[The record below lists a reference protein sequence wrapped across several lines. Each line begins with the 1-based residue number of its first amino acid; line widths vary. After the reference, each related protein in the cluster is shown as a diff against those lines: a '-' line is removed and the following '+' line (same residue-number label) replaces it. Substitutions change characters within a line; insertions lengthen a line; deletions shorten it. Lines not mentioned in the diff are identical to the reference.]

1 VAVPWGLRK
10 IFPTADESVVMK
22 IKLVFI
28 LLFLLILS
36 LGCVSQENAGA
47 AATATSIT
55 TLPTV
60 ITTPTPSPLLEE
72 TVTIG
77 RDTYRSWEFTLS
89 IGRRYAVEMVT
100 DGAPVDLLVLD
111 QANYNKFSNA
121 FYADSGAPWD
131 QYVLFI
137 PNVVQDRKEFKVSFG
152 GKYRVIIENA
162 DFIPGGAVTTRDIS
176 VNVRLFDLG

>member
-1 VAVPWGLRK
+1 MRN
-10 IFPTADESVVMK
+10 
-22 IKLVFI
+22 KLVFI
-28 LLFLLILS
+28 PLFLLILS
-36 LGCVSQENAGA
+36 LGCVSPENAGPP
-47 AATATSIT
+47 ATTTTSIT

-60 ITTPTPSPLLEE
+60 ITTPTPSPLLEK
-72 TVTIG
+72 TVTIN
-77 RDTYRSWEFTLS
+77 RDAYSSWEFTLY
-89 IGRRYAVEMVT
+89 IGRRYAVDVVT

-131 QYVLFI
+131 QYVLFV

-162 DFIPGGAVTTRDIS
+162 DFIPNGAVTTRDIS
-176 VNVRLFDLG
+176 VSVRLFDLG